1 MRCNKLS
8 GLCLIILVVLFVI
21 ASSLEALTPRTLGF
35 KIGYNRNQLRG
46 QNTGPDIEVT
56 KIATNGVTI
65 GLVGN
70 VKILDWLYFQPE
82 VLYFQKGGKYD
93 VKVPLPVSIPGF
105 EVNVIDARAL
115 EYLEIPLLLKLALPV
130 KWPVKPTFLTGV
142 SAGLKLR
149 GNLENN
155 VNITISGYHVPYFRT
170 EDITS
175 QLNTLELSYVIGGGF
190 DFDIGRGRLAIDQ
203 RFFFGLKT
211 NKYETVIPAYYFQ
224 AIGLPVTADIVYRLN
239 MNNYVFSLALTY
251 FF

>member
-1 MRCNKLS
+1 MRRNKLF
-8 GLCLIILVVLFVI
+8 GLSLTILLMLFVM
-21 ASSLEALTPRTLGF
+21 AASLEALTPQTLGF

-46 QNTGPDIEVT
+46 QDTGPGIEVT

-70 VKILDWLYFQPE
+70 IKILDWLYFQPE
-82 VLYFQKGGKYD
+82 VQYFQKGGKYD

-105 EVNVIDARAL
+105 EVNVIDTRSL
-115 EYLEIPLLLKLALPV
+115 EYLEIPLLLKVALPV

-175 QLNTLELSYVIGGGF
+175 QLNSLELSYVIGGGL
-190 DFDIGRGRLAIDQ
+190 DFEVGRGKLALDQ

-211 NKYETVIPAYYFQ
+211 NKYETVIPASYFQ
-224 AIGLPVTADIVYRLN
+224 NLGIPVPTDIVYNLN
-239 MNNYVFSLALTY
+239 MNNYVFSVALTY

>member
-1 MRCNKLS
+1 MRCNKLL
-8 GLCLIILVVLFVI
+8 GLCLIILLMLFVM
-21 ASSLEALTPRTLGF
+21 ASSLEALAPRTLGC

-46 QNTGPDIEVT
+46 QETGPEIEVT

-70 VKILDWLYFQPE
+70 IKILDWLYFQPE

-93 VKVPLPVSIPGF
+93 VKVQLPVSIPGF
-105 EVNVIDARAL
+105 EVSVIDTRSL
-115 EYLEIPLLLKLALPV
+115 EYLEIPLLLKVALPL
-130 KWPVKPTFLTGV
+130 KWPVKPTFLTGI

-155 VNITISGYHVPYFRT
+155 VNITISGYHIPYFRT

-190 DFDIGRGRLAIDQ
+190 DFKVGRGTLAIDQ

-211 NKYETVIPAYYFQ
+211 NKYETVIPASYFQ
-224 AIGLPVTADIVYRLN
+224 NIGIPIPTDVVYRLN
-239 MNNYVFSLALTY
+239 MNNYVFSVDLTY